1 MSSLPPGSA
10 PLFSHED
17 PLSLLNTG
25 ASLGRKLRAVH
36 EDLVHLVEVVD
47 RIAVAVYDP
56 ATDLVKTFVASGG
69 EHDRLV
75 YHDAKLSESASLAGI
90 VATGRARV
98 VNDLDIFRG
107 DAHLHT
113 QVIRESGFRSS
124 YTMPMYQNE
133 VFWGFIF
140 FDSLQASAF
149 TPERLEILNV
159 YGHLLSSVVTA
170 ELLQARVLVA
180 AVRTAHRMLHQRDP
194 ETGAHTDRIAR
205 YARLIARHLG
215 AAGIHP
221 IDDRR
226 VEQILEFAPLHD
238 LGKLGIPDRILLK
251 PGELTVA
258 EREEMK
264 LHTTRGAQMIDAIG
278 RNFGLEHLDG
288 LDILRHIAESHHETL
303 DGGGYPRHLKGGQIP
318 IEARIVAVADV
329 FDALTSVRPY
339 KHAWPVDEALGLLRK
354 LSGDKLDA
362 DCVDALLLNERKV
375 RDIQQQFQD
384 ETQTPPPAEQ
394 SP

>member
-1 MSSLPPGSA
+1 MSSLPPGSP
-10 PLFSHED
+10 PLFNQED

-25 ASLGRKLRAVH
+25 SSLGRKLRAVH
-36 EDLVHLVEVVD
+36 EDLVRLVEAVD

-69 EHDRLV
+69 ERDRLV
-75 YHDAKLSESASLAGI
+75 YYDAKLSESPSLAGI
-90 VATGRARV
+90 VAAGRARV
-98 VNDLDIFRG
+98 VNDLDLFRKG
-107 DAHLHT
+107 PHLHT
-113 QVIRESGFRSS
+113 QVIRESGFHSS
-124 YTMPMYQNE
+124 YTMPMYQND

-140 FDSLQASAF
+140 FNSLQANAF
-149 TPERLEILNV
+149 TPERLGILNV

-180 AVRTAHRMLHQRDP
+180 AVRTAHQMLHNRDP

-221 IDDRR
+221 IDDRT

-238 LGKLGIPDRILLK
+238 IGKLGIPDRILLK
-251 PGELTVA
+251 PGGLTAA

-264 LHTTRGAQMIDAIG
+264 FHTTRGAQMIDAIG

-303 DGGGYPRHLKGGQIP
+303 DGGGYPNHLKGGQIP

-329 FDALTSVRPY
+329 FDALTSERPY

-354 LSGDKLDA
+354 LAGDKLDA
-362 DCVDALLLNERKV
+362 DCVDALLVNESKV
-375 RDIQQQFQD
+375 REILQQFRD
-384 ETQTPPPAEQ
+384 ETPIPPAGQ
-394 SP
+394 FP